1 MRNLIVIVCL
11 ASLWGTR
18 AILPGNWHPYPN
30 EKGPGKATQASFE
43 VGDAERRDEMF
54 VGIAL
59 SGGGSRAAN
68 FGAAVLLELRKLGV
82 LDDVDFLSSVSG
94 GTLPAA
100 YFSLEGYEYFTLTGF
115 RKITFSE
122 DELRGRFMTNF
133 QMRYVGR
140 WFLPW
145 NILRYWLTN
154 FTRTEIMYDV
164 FDANLFHGATFADLN
179 QKHPKL
185 LISASEMGDPKQ
197 FVFAD
202 ESFQRIGSDLST
214 YRLSVAVTASA
225 AVPGFYHTVV
235 LQDHRKQHA
244 PYLHLSD
251 AAVMDNLGL
260 LTLLEVLQRSLQQKT
275 YAFPKGC
282 VLISI
287 DATPNFSD
295 WDDERDD
302 NRVFPDD
309 YIIDRNAST
318 AVDFIL
324 LHQRKET
331 LRKLGMSH
339 ETIDVTAFSE
349 FHILRDSPNSTTCHF
364 WHIALRHIPKTGD
377 LGKAL
382 TRIPTELNIRR
393 QQQEVL
399 FQAADQLV
407 LQGWQK
413 GASDWFLQRTKS
425 KGNE

>member
-1 MRNLIVIVCL
+1 MRNLIVVVCL
-11 ASLWGTR
+11 ASLWGAR
-18 AILPGNWHPYPN
+18 AILPGSWHPYPN
-30 EKGPGKATQASFE
+30 EKGTGKVTQANFE
-43 VGDAERRDEMF
+43 VGDTERRDEMF

-100 YFSLEGYEYFTLTGF
+100 YFSLEGHEYSTFTGYRT
-115 RKITFSE
+115 ITFSE
-122 DELRGRFMTNF
+122 DEVKDRLITNF
-133 QMRYVGR
+133 QLRYMGR
-140 WFLPW
+140 WFFPW

-179 QKHPKL
+179 RKHPKL
-185 LISASEMGDPKQ
+185 LINASEMGDPKK

-202 ESFQRIGSDLST
+202 ETFQRIGSDLSA

-225 AVPGFYHTVV
+225 AVPGFYHTVA
-235 LQDHRKQHA
+235 LRDHLKQHA

-260 LTLLEVLQRSLQQKT
+260 LTLREVLQRSLQEKT

-295 WDDERDD
+295 WDDEQDD
-302 NRVFPDD
+302 IRVFPDD

-324 LHQRKET
+324 LQQRKET
-331 LRKLGMSH
+331 LHKMGMTH
-339 ETIDVTAFSE
+339 EAIDVTAFSE
-349 FHILRDSPNSTTCHF
+349 FHISPDSPNSPTCRF
-364 WHIALRHIPKTGD
+364 WHIALRRIPKAGE
-377 LGKAL
+377 LGMAL

-393 QQQEVL
+393 QQQETL
-399 FQAADQLV
+399 FRAAGQLV
-407 LQGWQK
+407 QQGWLT
-413 GASDWFLQRTKS
+413 GASGWFAR
-425 KGNE
+425 